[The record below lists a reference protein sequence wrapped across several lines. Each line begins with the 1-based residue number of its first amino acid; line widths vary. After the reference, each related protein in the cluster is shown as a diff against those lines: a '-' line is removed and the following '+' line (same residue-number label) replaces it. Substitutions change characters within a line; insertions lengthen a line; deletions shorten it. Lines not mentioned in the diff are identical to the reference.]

1 MLILITPHAAAAP
14 TTDATAPTAPLT
26 TSRTAPSSS
35 SRTAGDYP
43 SNAPQLSTA
52 PTASRT
58 SPSTS

>member
-1 MLILITPHAAAAP
+1 MLILITPHAAAP
-14 TTDATAPTAPLT
+14 TTDATAPIAPLT